1 MSPRDVITRYYEL
14 ANQGDWDAWTDL
26 FTPDL
31 VMDEQL
37 AGHIEGQDALR
48 SIMKGFPAMYASFAN
63 RPKHILV
70 DGDQVAVVS
79 RIEATT
85 SAGETIEADVVN
97 YFRLAGD
104 HIAYLANFHD
114 TVPFRALA
122 G

>member
-14 ANQGDWDAWTDL
+14 ANRGDWDAWTDL

-48 SIMKGFPAMYASFAN
+48 SIMREFPAMYSSFAN

-70 DGDQVAVVS
+70 DGDQAAVVS

-97 YFRLAGD
+97 YFRLDGD

-114 TVPFRALA
+114 TVPFQALA

>member
-1 MSPRDVITRYYEL
+1 MSPREVITRYYEL
-14 ANQGDWDAWTDL
+14 ANQGDWEAWTDL

-48 SIMKGFPAMYASFAN
+48 SIMRGFPAMYASFAN

-70 DGDQVAVVS
+70 DGDQAAVVS

-85 SAGETIEADVVN
+85 SAGDAIEADVVN
-97 YFRLAGD
+97 YFRLDGD

-122 G
+122 S